1 MLSALLKS
9 AGDSAEEAEMAHR
22 MRSTVDFDE
31 EDAGSSTLVRF
42 LVWAGLAA
50 IAIGSVALAAQT
62 QTGAERL
69 ASLSGHRIA
78 MAGPVQPK
86 TPAAPAVAAR
96 PADTDIEQRRLA
108 DSIRLLA
115 ADRDRLLA
123 RLEALERNLDLTG
136 SLPRESAA
144 ATSPPPATP
153 TADAPLP
160 PNWSLVPSNMPAGA
174 GVPAM
179 AVSGASAPAAG
190 TGGAGAAVA
199 PPNPRQDARGM
210 SGLVADE
217 QAVESVATKTEF
229 AIDIGGDST
238 FEGLRA
244 LWASLK
250 GRHAALFNGLR
261 PVVAVREGAKP
272 GTLELRLVIGPLSNA
287 GTAARLC
294 ATLSATG
301 LPCQPTVFDGQRF
314 ALR

>member
-1 MLSALLKS
+1 
-9 AGDSAEEAEMAHR
+9 MAHR
-22 MRSTVDFDE
+22 VRSTIDYDE
-31 EDAGSSTLVRF
+31 EDTGGSAVVRF
-42 LVWAGLAA
+42 FVWAGLAA
-50 IAIGSVALAAQT
+50 IAVGSVALAAQT

-69 ASLSGHRIA
+69 ARLGGHR
-78 MAGPVQPK
+78 MAVASPIQPK
-86 TPAAPAVAAR
+86 PVAPPALAAR
-96 PADTDIEQRRLA
+96 PAEDIEQRRLA
-108 DSIRLLA
+108 ESIRVLA

-136 SLPRESAA
+136 SIPRESAA
-144 ATSPPPATP
+144 AAPPPTAP

-160 PNWSLVPSNMPAGA
+160 SNWSLVPSTMPQGA
-174 GVPAM
+174 GVPAA
-179 AVSGASAPAAG
+179 AVSGANAPAAG
-190 TGGAGAAVA
+190 AGGAGT
-199 PPNPRQDARGM
+199 RHDARGAT
-210 SGLVADE
+210 GLVADE

-244 LWASLK
+244 LWSSLK
-250 GRHAALFNGLR
+250 SRHAALFNGLR

-272 GTLELRLVIGPLSNA
+272 GALELRLVIGPLSNA

-294 ATLSATG
+294 ATLTASG